1 MAQPVIVKIKLTGSY
16 ADKVRIAA
24 ASRRM
29 SMAALTAEYAMRGI
43 DAEANDGSE
52 LAGFERRI
60 AATVLASRSDL
71 ESVQAELDTVAA
83 MLDTFVKLMLVHLPE
98 PGTEKEATQAS
109 ALARYE
115 RFVKQVSMAFDGD
128 RPQAL
133 KKIAALIQERI
144 ETAEENQSC

>member
-1 MAQPVIVKIKLTGSY
+1 MALPITVKIKLTGSY
-16 ADKVRIAA
+16 ADKVRVAS

-29 SMAALTAEYAMRGI
+29 SLAALTAEYAMRGL
-43 DAEANDGSE
+43 DAEAEDGSE

-60 AATVLASRSDL
+60 AATILASRSDL
-71 ESVQAELDTVAA
+71 EAVQAELDTLAA

-115 RFVKQVSMAFDGD
+115 RFIQQVSVAFEGD

-133 KKIAALIQERI
+133 KKIGELIQQRI
-144 ETAEENQSC
+144 GTAEENL

>member
-1 MAQPVIVKIKLTGSY
+1 MALPIVAKVKLTGSY

-29 SMAALTAEYAMRGI
+29 SLAALTAEYAMRGL
-43 DAEANDGSE
+43 DAETEDGSE

-60 AATVLASRSDL
+60 AATILASRSDL
-71 ESVQAELDTVAA
+71 EAVQAEIDTLAA

-98 PGTEKEATQAS
+98 PGTEREATEAS

-115 RFVKQVSMAFDGD
+115 RFIKQVSTAFDGD

-133 KKIAALIQERI
+133 KKIGELIQKRI
-144 ETAEENQSC
+144 ETAEGNQ